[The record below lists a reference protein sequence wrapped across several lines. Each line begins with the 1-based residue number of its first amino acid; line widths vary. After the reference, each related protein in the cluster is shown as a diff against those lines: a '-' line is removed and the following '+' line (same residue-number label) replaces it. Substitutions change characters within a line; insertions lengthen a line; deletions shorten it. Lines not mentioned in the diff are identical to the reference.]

1 MEHIMNI
8 HQASDSAAKS
18 RPNEKRGT
26 GRRGGLPAR
35 TRELP
40 SRAAGRLMKALDESG
55 ASAMP
60 DPTRDGMLIVRT
72 RRAGISLGRG
82 AHPAAAAGELLRLDL
97 AQRCEAGGG
106 AVELSAAGRAHLR
119 RVAAGDPATRFRD
132 QHLDIVDSRIAGE
145 DGPVKAAVDAGES
158 PLAWLRRRKD
168 RDGLPMID
176 AAAFEAGERLR
187 RDLTFAGILPSITAR
202 WEGAIDKG
210 NGGLRDPAAATD
222 ATIAAR
228 QRVRAALGEVG
239 GELADLLV
247 DLCGFLKGLELI
259 ERERRWP
266 PRSAKVVVRLALG
279 RLAEHY
285 GLSGEARGSTAS
297 RALRVWQ
304 ADGDMRR

>member
-1 MEHIMNI
+1 
-8 HQASDSAAKS
+8 
-18 RPNEKRGT
+18 
-26 GRRGGLPAR
+26 
-35 TRELP
+35 
-40 SRAAGRLMKALDESG
+40 MKALDESG
-55 ASAMP
+55 VSAMP
-60 DPTRDGMLIVRT
+60 DPTREGTLIVRA

-82 AHPAAAAGELLRLDL
+82 VHPTAAADELLRLDL
-97 AQRCEAGGG
+97 AQKCEADRG

-119 RVAAGDPATRFRD
+119 RVAAADPATSFRD
-132 QHLDIVDSRIAGE
+132 QHLEIVESRIAGE
-145 DGPVKAAVDAGES
+145 EGPIRVTVDTGES

-168 RDGLPMID
+168 RDGAPMID

-210 NGGLRDPAAATD
+210 NGGMRDPAAATD

-279 RLAEHY
+279 RLAVHY

-297 RALRVWQ
+297 RAARVWQ
-304 ADGDMRR
+304 AECETQC